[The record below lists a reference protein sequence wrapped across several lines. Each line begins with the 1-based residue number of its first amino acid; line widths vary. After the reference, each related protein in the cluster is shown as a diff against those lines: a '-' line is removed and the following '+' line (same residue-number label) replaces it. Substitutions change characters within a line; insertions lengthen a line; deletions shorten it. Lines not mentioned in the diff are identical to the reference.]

1 MAVGLCRVRGSGAPA
16 GGVGRGLGREIEAFA
31 VGLGEADA
39 HVAPRDGEHEGD
51 RFGRDMLDGEDE
63 VALVLAVLV
72 VGEDDHAARAQF
84 GEDLVHR

>member
-1 MAVGLCRVRGSGAPA
+1 
-16 GGVGRGLGREIEAFA
+16 
-31 VGLGEADA
+31 
-39 HVAPRDGEHEGD
+39 
-51 RFGRDMLDGEDE
+51 MLDGEDE